1 MQYTTFKNWNDEM
14 KIKWTKKL
22 IGARTIKTGLAT
34 FLTAVICQFFNLPP
48 IFAVITSIV
57 SIEPT
62 ARASLKKAFIRFPA
76 SILGA
81 FIAVMSTYFLGDS
94 ALSYSIAATLTLF
107 VCYKLKLYDGMLVAS
122 LTAVAMVPNIH
133 QDFAFN
139 FFSRL
144 ATTTIGL
151 TTATV
156 VNFFVLPPKYHTQIA
171 SLMDILESK
180 LMAML
185 VRRSTEINANL
196 ADLSGTLPM
205 MEQTNKLIAKIDT
218 LLAYEKEELHF
229 HKNLEIEYELT
240 KLRHRLDVNRLIQLH
255 INHMI
260 LIPNG
265 TTFEMTIEEKKALN
279 ELMKA
284 FESFGKDCTYHPDK
298 SSLSLLKN
306 SVKHLTEFDDNQ
318 MKSHYIYEL
327 LMINRLL
334 GDHPNKKK
342 QV

>member
-1 MQYTTFKNWNDEM
+1 M

-62 ARASLKKAFIRFPA
+62 ARASLKKAFVRFPA

-156 VNFFVLPPKYHTQIA
+156 VNFFVLPPKYHMQIA
-171 SLMDILESK
+171 SLMDILE
-180 LMAML
+180 
-185 VRRSTEINANL
+185 
-196 ADLSGTLPM
+196 
-205 MEQTNKLIAKIDT
+205 
-218 LLAYEKEELHF
+218 
-229 HKNLEIEYELT
+229 
-240 KLRHRLDVNRLIQLH
+240 
-255 INHMI
+255 
-260 LIPNG
+260 
-265 TTFEMTIEEKKALN
+265 
-279 ELMKA
+279 
-284 FESFGKDCTYHPDK
+284 
-298 SSLSLLKN
+298 
-306 SVKHLTEFDDNQ
+306 
-318 MKSHYIYEL
+318 
-327 LMINRLL
+327 
-334 GDHPNKKK
+334 
-342 QV
+342 

>member
-1 MQYTTFKNWNDEM
+1 
-14 KIKWTKKL
+14 
-22 IGARTIKTGLAT
+22 
-34 FLTAVICQFFNLPP
+34 
-48 IFAVITSIV
+48 
-57 SIEPT
+57 
-62 ARASLKKAFIRFPA
+62 
-76 SILGA
+76 
-81 FIAVMSTYFLGDS
+81 MS
-94 ALSYSIAATLTLF
+94 
-107 VCYKLKLYDGMLVAS
+107 
-122 LTAVAMVPNIH
+122 
-133 QDFAFN
+133 
-139 FFSRL
+139 
-144 ATTTIGL
+144 
-151 TTATV
+151 
-156 VNFFVLPPKYHTQIA
+156 
-171 SLMDILESK
+171 
-180 LMAML
+180 ML

-196 ADLSGTLPM
+196 ADLSGTLPI

-265 TTFEMTIEEKKALN
+265 TTFKMTIEEKKALN

-284 FESFGKDCTYHPDK
+284 FESFGKDRSYHPDK
-298 SSLSLLKN
+298 PSLSLLKN

-334 GDHPNKKK
+334 NDHPNKKK

>member
-1 MQYTTFKNWNDEM
+1 M
-14 KIKWTKKL
+14 KIKWTKKI
-22 IGARTIKTGLAT
+22 IGARTIKTGIAT
-34 FLTAVICQFFNLPP
+34 LLTAFFCQALHLPP
-48 IFAVITSIV
+48 IFAVITAIV

-81 FIAVMSTYFLGDS
+81 FIAVTSTYFLGES
-94 ALSYSIAATLTLF
+94 PLSFSIAATLTLYL
-107 VCYKLKLYDGMLVAS
+107 CYQLKLYDGMLVAS

-133 QDFAFN
+133 HDFAFN

-151 TTATV
+151 STATI

-171 SLMDILESK
+171 SLMDVLEPK
-180 LMAML
+180 LMNML
-185 VRRSTEINANL
+185 VQRMAEVNAGL
-196 ADLSGTLPM
+196 ADISGTLPV
-205 MEQTNKLIAKIDT
+205 MEQTNKLINKIDT

-229 HKNLEIEYELT
+229 HKNLEVEYEIT
-240 KLRHRLDVNRLIQLH
+240 RLRHRLDVNRLIQLH
-255 INHMI
+255 INHTI

-265 TTFEMTIEEKKALN
+265 LNFEMRPEEKEALN
-279 ELMKA
+279 QLMTS
-284 FESFGKDCTYHPDK
+284 FETFSHDRTYQPDK
-298 SSLSLLKN
+298 PSLSLLKN

-318 MKSHYIYEL
+318 IKSHFIYEI

-334 GDHPNKKK
+334 YDHPNKKK
-342 QV
+342 QVQ

>member
-1 MQYTTFKNWNDEM
+1 M
-14 KIKWTKKL
+14 KIKWTKKI

-34 FLTAVICQFFNLPP
+34 FLTALFCQALGLPP

-62 ARASLKKAFIRFPA
+62 ARASLKKAFVRFPA

-81 FIAVMSTYFLGDS
+81 FIAVMSTYFLGES
-94 ALSYSIAATLTLF
+94 PLSFSIAATLTLYI
-107 VCYKLKLYDGMLVAS
+107 CYQLKLYDGMLVAS

-133 QDFAFN
+133 QDFAYN

-151 TTATV
+151 STATI

-171 SLMDILESK
+171 SLMDILETK
-180 LMAML
+180 LMKML
-185 VRRSTEINANL
+185 IQRSSEINADL
-196 ADLSGTLPM
+196 TDLSGALPM

-218 LLAYEKEELHF
+218 LLAYEKEEMYF
-229 HKNLEIEYELT
+229 HKNLEVEYELT
-240 KLRHRLDVNRLIQLH
+240 RLRHRLDVNRLIQLH

-265 TTFEMTIEEKKALN
+265 TAFVMTNDEKDAIN
-279 ELMKA
+279 QLMKA
-284 FESFGKDCTYHPDK
+284 FETFGDDRTYIPNK
-298 SSLSLLKN
+298 PSLSLLKM

-327 LMINRLL
+327 LMINKLL
-334 GDHPNKKK
+334 MDHPNKKK